1 MTAQRRR
8 VTVARTAPES
18 LNKRLEGARME
29 EALAAQR
36 DMLVQELAYQ
46 KGELLHQHSKELVEA
61 RNAALDDGIE
71 QGKAIAMT
79 DYDNMLD
86 ESVNNRLCD
95 NERDLPWP
103 VGVIIAGEQHRI
115 LQALAD
121 YLDDGGVAGSLAQR
135 FAAHLGILHAPIY
148 LDAPS
153 AVTFRNCEEPPKV
166 KEYDQKG
173 NQTELEQGEAKLPGY
188 TSHWQYY
195 LRQLDDQG

>member
-36 DMLVQELAYQ
+36 DRLVQEQAHQ

-135 FAAHLGILHAPIY
+135 FAAHLGIINAPIY

-173 NQTELEQGEAKLPGY
+173 NQIELEQGEAKLPGY